1 LVGRYIISMQNL
13 DKKNHSTLIFL
24 LFSLLLL
31 ASFSTSAAPNL
42 TFTYGEEAV
51 ELISVPEVN
60 GLLEITATLSEAQT
74 TDVAFTFSYLTGSAE
89 KLKDFN
95 FPKEVTGDI
104 SEQLNGATVTIA
116 AGQTSI
122 AFYLVQIFD
131 DNLDEP
137 EENLLFSLSST
148 DALISQSLVTVSI
161 VDDEQTPVLILSAP
175 GLNREQSG
183 GFSAAINEDD
193 GGISLK
199 LTLVDDANRSSE
211 NINVSYRIEQAEGVS
226 EAQDYID
233 PGLSN
238 SPYIEGNLVFL
249 AETNEKEFTFEI
261 FSDAIPEFQETI
273 IFTLI
278 DADNGII
285 HQTHNNITITVND
298 DDANAGAINDTG
310 VTTCYN
316 DAKFPIPCDGSTGF
330 PGFDQDGSQF
340 TSNDF
345 LKLNENGDV
354 ISSTASNAACVFD
367 RNTNL
372 VWQVKTDTY
381 VFSWLNKIT
390 SVNGGDEGFEGAD
403 GSVSDVCGGN
413 TPCNTDHYTDV
424 LNTLRSDTSN
434 SVGLCNITNW
444 RLPKLRELAS
454 IMDFESSNESVL
466 IDEQYF
472 NVARNG
478 KPGTTAAF
486 YWTATPAAVTADAAW
501 CVYFGKIQNNH
512 IRQCLKTENLLV
524 RMVSTCS
531 PKPNSDRPC

>member
-1 LVGRYIISMQNL
+1 MKIF
-13 DKKNHSTLIFL
+13 DKKTNSTQFFIFL
-24 LFSLLLL
+24 SLLLF
-31 ASFSTSAAPNL
+31 ASFSVSAAPNL
-42 TFTYGEEAV
+42 TFTFGEDEAN
-51 ELISVPEVN
+51 LITVPEVN
-60 GLLEITATLSEAQT
+60 AYVEITATLSEVQA
-74 TDVAFTFSYLTGSAE
+74 TDITFSFSYFGGSAE

-116 AGQTSI
+116 AGLTSVPFKI
-122 AFYLVQIFD
+122 VQIFD
-131 DNLDEP
+131 DSFDEP
-137 EENLLFSLSST
+137 EESLLFSLSSN
-148 DALISQSLVTVSI
+148 DALISQNLITVSI
-161 VDDEQTPVLILSAP
+161 IDDELTPEIILSAP
-175 GLNREQSG
+175 GLNREQGG

-193 GGISLK
+193 GGVALK
-199 LTLVDDANRSSE
+199 LTLVDDGNRSSRD
-211 NINVSYRIEQAEGVS
+211 ISIQYSIEQAEGVS
-226 EAQDYID
+226 EIQDYID
-233 PGLSN
+233 PGISN
-238 SPYIEGNLVFL
+238 SPHIEGSIVFL

-261 FSDAIPEFQETI
+261 FSDAIPENQETI
-273 IFTLI
+273 IFTLTS
-278 DADNGII
+278 ADNAII

-330 PGFDQDGSQF
+330 PGFDQDGSQV
-340 TSNDF
+340 SNNDF

-354 ISSTASNAACVFD
+354 LSSTASNAACVYD

-413 TPCNTDHYTDV
+413 TPCNTDHYVDV
-424 LNTLRSDTSN
+424 LNTLRGDGN

-444 RLPKLRELAS
+444 RLPKLRELVS

-472 NVARNG
+472 NVARNA